1 MINRRNIDLKQ
12 LFVVDIIISVEQKNI
27 KNINLRVCPPDGR
40 VRISAPRR
48 LDLETI
54 MVFAASKLEWI
65 KKQQVVVS
73 ERSRKP
79 LPQFT
84 DRECHYYNGK
94 PYRLEVV
101 EVEAT
106 PKVEMQNDSLVLYV
120 RPGSTMEKRRNI
132 LEAWY
137 RVQLKNTLPELIAK
151 WEKVMNLSV
160 NQFGIKKMKTR
171 WGSCN
176 RGAQRIWLSLELA
189 QKSPECLE
197 YVLVHEMVHCLERKH
212 NAVFNNYMD
221 KYSPRWR
228 FIKKELNGLAV
239 RHEGYE

>member
-1 MINRRNIDLKQ
+1 M
-12 LFVVDIIISVEQKNI
+12 
-27 KNINLRVCPPDGR
+27 NLRVCPPDGR
-40 VRISAPRR
+40 VHISAPRR

-54 MVFAASKLEWI
+54 RVFAASKLEWI
-65 KKQQVVVS
+65 KKQKVAVS

-84 DRECHYYNGK
+84 NRECHYYNGK

-101 EVEAT
+101 EVAAT

-137 RVQLKNTLPELIAK
+137 RSQLNNALPELIVK

-160 NQFGIKKMKTR
+160 SQFGIRKMKTR

-176 RGAQRIWLSLELA
+176 RGAGRIWLSLELA

-197 YVLVHEMVHCLERKH
+197 YVLVHEMVHFLERKH
-212 NAVFNNYMD
+212 NAVFYNYMD

-228 FIKKELNGLAV
+228 FIKTELNGRPV
-239 RHEGYE
+239 QHED